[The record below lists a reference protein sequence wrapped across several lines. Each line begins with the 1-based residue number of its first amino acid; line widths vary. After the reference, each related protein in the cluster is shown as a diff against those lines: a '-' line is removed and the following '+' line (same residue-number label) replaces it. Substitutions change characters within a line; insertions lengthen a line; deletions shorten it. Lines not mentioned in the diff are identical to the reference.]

1 MLTISVIA
9 VIHTLYVSYDLVCTY
24 TRTHTYTHTQSDLYQ
39 RTQLVTEEEREHVM
53 SGNFDN
59 LLAEQER
66 RDRERDNEVSVTFSP
81 HM

>member
-1 MLTISVIA
+1 M
-9 VIHTLYVSYDLVCTY
+9 HT
-24 TRTHTYTHTQSDLYQ
+24 HTHTQSEMFQ

-53 SGNFDN
+53 SGNYDN
-59 LLAEQER
+59 LMAEQER